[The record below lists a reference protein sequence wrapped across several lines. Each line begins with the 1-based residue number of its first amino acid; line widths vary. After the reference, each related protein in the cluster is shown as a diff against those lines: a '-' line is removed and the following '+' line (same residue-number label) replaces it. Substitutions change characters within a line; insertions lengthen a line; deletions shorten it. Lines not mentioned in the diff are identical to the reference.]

1 MVDQDSFYNPSA
13 SNQPSAERAVSF
25 DVVAPQSAEARA
37 CLAAYYQELAARF
50 ETGFDL
56 VANPS
61 PEADMSPPRGY
72 FVLARLSGEA
82 VGCGV
87 LVCGADGVSGEI
99 KRVWTA
105 PAARGLGIAKRL
117 LHRLEVIAGE
127 RGLEVLR
134 LDTNRAL
141 REAQA
146 LYRREGYREI
156 ARFNDNPYA
165 HHWFEKRLVPGS
177 SS

>member
-1 MVDQDSFYNPSA
+1 MSPKTLQPVPRF
-13 SNQPSAERAVSF
+13 NQQRVGAVTF
-25 DVVAPQSAEARA
+25 AVVAPDDIAARA
-37 CLAAYYQELAARF
+37 CLEAYYRELATRF
-50 ETGFDL
+50 EAGFDPA
-56 VANPS
+56 ANPAND
-61 PEADMSPPRGY
+61 ADMLPPRGY
-72 FVLARLSGEA
+72 FVLATLEGRS

-105 PAARGLGIAKRL
+105 PGARGLGIAKRL
-117 LHRLEVIAGE
+117 LDRLEVIAGE

-141 REAQA
+141 HEAQA

-165 HHWFEKRLVPGS
+165 HHWFEKRLAPGS
-177 SS
+177 AP